1 MGRRR
6 RGVLTVSFVDL
17 ALIALALVFALSGF
31 RQGLIASAAS
41 FVGFFG
47 GAVLGA
53 QLSGPIADDLANSSV
68 TRVFVALVVV
78 LAGALLGQLLTGM
91 VGRAV
96 RTRVT
101 WEPAKVVDSVAGAVL
116 SAVAVLLVAWMV
128 ATPLA
133 SSPFPGVAG
142 QVRQSA
148 LVQAV
153 DQAVPDQV
161 RQLYDSLRQ
170 AIDRNGL
177 PDVLDPL
184 TPTEARDVPAP
195 DPALENSPVVAR
207 VTGSVV
213 QIRGIATSCSQQI
226 DGSGFVYADQRVM
239 TNAHVLAGVTEPT
252 VTAEG
257 ESYDATPVY
266 VDEETD
272 IAVLAVPGLPQVPL
286 AFTPTPV
293 DTGADA
299 IVMGYPGGGG
309 LYVGPARVRDRGAI
323 SGPDFRATRTV
334 QRDVYALYGQVR
346 AGNSGGPLIA
356 PDGTVLGVVF
366 ASAIDD
372 PDTGYALTAE
382 QVAEA
387 ADAGRTAVA
396 AAETG
401 PCE

>member
-1 MGRRR
+1 MS
-6 RGVLTVSFVDL
+6 LVDL
-17 ALIALALVFALSGF
+17 ALIVLALVFALSGF
-31 RQGLIASAAS
+31 RQGLIVSATS
-41 FVGFFG
+41 FIGFFG

-53 QLSGPIADDLANSSV
+53 QLSGPLAEELAGSSV

-78 LAGALLGQLLTGM
+78 LAGALLGQLVAGV

-96 RTRVT
+96 RRRLT
-101 WEPAKVVDSVAGAVL
+101 WEPAKMVDAVAGAVV
-116 SAVAVLLVAWMV
+116 SAAAVLLVAWMV

-153 DQAVPDQV
+153 DQTVPGEV
-161 RQLYDSLRQ
+161 RSLYDSLRS
-170 AIDRNGL
+170 AIDRQGL

-184 TPTEARDVPAP
+184 TPTQAREVPAP
-195 DPALENSPVVAR
+195 DQALLDSPVVGN
-207 VTGSVV
+207 VQGSVV
-213 QIRGIATSCSQQI
+213 QIRGIAVSCSRQI

-239 TNAHVLAGVTEPT
+239 TNAHVLAGVSEPK

-286 AFTPTPV
+286 HFTPAPV

-309 LYVGPARVRDRGAI
+309 LYVGPARVRDRGEI
-323 SGPDFRATRTV
+323 SGPDFRSTQTV
-334 QRDVYALYGQVR
+334 QRDVYALFGQVR
-346 AGNSGGPLIA
+346 AGNSGGPLLA
-356 PDGTVLGVVF
+356 ADGSVLGVVF

-372 PDTGYALTAE
+372 PDTGYALTAA
-382 QVAEA
+382 QVDEA
-387 ADAGRTAVA
+387 RRVGEAAVA
-396 AAETG
+396 AVDTG

>member
-1 MGRRR
+1 
-6 RGVLTVSFVDL
+6 VSPVDL
-17 ALIALALVFALSGF
+17 ALIVLALVFALSGF
-31 RQGLIASAAS
+31 RQGVIVSAAS

-47 GAVLGA
+47 GAVIGA
-53 QLSGPIADDLANSSV
+53 QLSGPVSEELASSSV

-78 LAGALLGQLLTGM
+78 LAGALLGQVLAGM

-96 RTRVT
+96 RRRVT
-101 WEPAKVVDSVAGAVL
+101 WEPAKMVDAAAGAVV
-116 SAVAVLLVAWMV
+116 SAAAVLLVAWMV

-133 SSPFPGVAG
+133 SSPLPGIAG

-148 LVQAV
+148 LVQVV
-153 DQAVPDQV
+153 DHTVPDQV
-161 RQLYDSLRQ
+161 RSLYDSLRQ

-184 TPTEARDVPAP
+184 TPTEARQVPAP
-195 DPALENSPVVAR
+195 DAALQASPVVAS
-207 VTGSVV
+207 VQGSVV
-213 QIRGIATSCSQQI
+213 QISGIATSCSKQI

-239 TNAHVLAGVTEPT
+239 TNAHVLAGVTDPE

-257 ESYDATPVY
+257 REYAAVPVY

-272 IAVLAVPGLPQVPL
+272 VAVLAVPGLPQVPL
-286 AFTPTPV
+286 SFSPVPV

-299 IVMGYPGGGG
+299 IVMGYPGGGPF
-309 LYVGPARVRDRGAI
+309 YVGPARVRDRGEI
-323 SGPDFRATRTV
+323 SGPDFRSTSTV
-334 QRDVYALYGQVR
+334 QRDVYALFGQVR

-372 PDTGYALTAE
+372 PDTGYALTAA
-382 QVAEA
+382 QVTTA
-387 ADAGRTAVA
+387 ATAGAGSSAAVD
-396 AAETG
+396 TG